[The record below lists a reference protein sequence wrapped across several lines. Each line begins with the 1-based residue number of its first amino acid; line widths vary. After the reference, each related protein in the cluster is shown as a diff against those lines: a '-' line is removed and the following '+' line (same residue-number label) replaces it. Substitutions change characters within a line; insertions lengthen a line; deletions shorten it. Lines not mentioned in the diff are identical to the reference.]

1 MKHTLRYLQ
10 GTQDHK
16 FTPHPK
22 TTLGS
27 NKEVNNEARKS
38 NNSSRV
44 QEEEHKEHYTSET
57 FWRKQYPTN
66 RLQTHIHTDYTSAK
80 SIATGIGQMYRNTI
94 QQQIHIDI
102 PPAHKNQHARQP
114 CRHTDN
120 ICHSRRL
127 QQSSLQC
134 WAFELKNYH
143 SLRRQFHKQVSQ
155 ACLQARVQKHQQQ
168 LDACTIHTS
177 LLTPWFRNPLYR
189 QWQCYLYHPGF
200 LTKREALGLMTTWIY
215 SLQFLLHGINNSEWN
230 IFLLHGIRNFA
241 CRRTLVQL
249 TPWRRWNNFFFSP
262 EAVFAKQL
270 GPTTCVTWT
279 ILPRWRTGGQWS
291 RRQVQT
297 TRVGQFAEWQHNL
310 RENKST
316 TQYVDTRIAFKML
329 VIKDDNMTWSIAIDS
344 TKDWWYTALTKAEW
358 DNAIEKSKKYWFTV
372 TTMDEYNLLLDFNNG
387 WSDHLPGTEEDQWV
401 RSSQWSQ
408 QWIQLEMTIS
418 TVTAQQVDTEVMLW
432 QDNDESWNN
441 AWFCLYRFLP

>member
-134 WAFELKNYH
+134 WAFELKQQLPF
-143 SLRRQFHKQVSQ
+143 SPTAVSQ
-155 ACLQARVQKHQQQ
+155 ASFTSMLTSTCTEAPATARCVYNTYI
-168 LDACTIHTS
+168 LADAMVSQS
-177 LLTPWFRNPLYR
+177 L
-189 QWQCYLYHPGF
+189 
-200 LTKREALGLMTTWIY
+200 
-215 SLQFLLHGINNSEWN
+215 
-230 IFLLHGIRNFA
+230 
-241 CRRTLVQL
+241 V
-249 TPWRRWNNFFFSP
+249 
-262 EAVFAKQL
+262 
-270 GPTTCVTWT
+270 
-279 ILPRWRTGGQWS
+279 
-291 RRQVQT
+291 
-297 TRVGQFAEWQHNL
+297 
-310 RENKST
+310 
-316 TQYVDTRIAFKML
+316 
-329 VIKDDNMTWSIAIDS
+329 
-344 TKDWWYTALTKAEW
+344 
-358 DNAIEKSKKYWFTV
+358 
-372 TTMDEYNLLLDFNNG
+372 
-387 WSDHLPGTEEDQWV
+387 
-401 RSSQWSQ
+401 
-408 QWIQLEMTIS
+408 
-418 TVTAQQVDTEVMLW
+418 
-432 QDNDESWNN
+432 
-441 AWFCLYRFLP
+441 